1 MDFLSVFAL
10 WRLTAATCAVMYVWY
25 TNVPSVPRPRPI
37 LNRQY
42 KSGLPETLAE
52 ALDAKAEPEG
62 WTWREAYKLALWL
75 GLVAIEDKG
84 GLREA
89 EAALGGSLE
98 AVGSAKYRSI
108 KVPREA
114 RDLVDMAEREGV
126 EWQRAQHLALAAG
139 LMTIE
144 ARGGLNE
151 TKRQIDALRRS
162 VVTGAFGTRAA

>member
-1 MDFLSVFAL
+1 MYRQYIYVP
-10 WRLTAATCAVMYVWY
+10 AVQRWS
-25 TNVPSVPRPRPI
+25 PF

-42 KSGLPETLAE
+42 KTGVPVALAE

-75 GLVAIEDKG
+75 GLVAIEEKG
-84 GLREA
+84 GLRGA

-98 AVGSAKYRSI
+98 AVSSAKTRSI
-108 KVPREA
+108 KVPRDA
-114 RDLVDMAEREGV
+114 RDLVDMAEREGI

-139 LMTIE
+139 LKTIE

-151 TKRQIDALRRS
+151 TKRQIEALRRS
-162 VVTGAFGTRAA
+162 VVTHAFGGRGG